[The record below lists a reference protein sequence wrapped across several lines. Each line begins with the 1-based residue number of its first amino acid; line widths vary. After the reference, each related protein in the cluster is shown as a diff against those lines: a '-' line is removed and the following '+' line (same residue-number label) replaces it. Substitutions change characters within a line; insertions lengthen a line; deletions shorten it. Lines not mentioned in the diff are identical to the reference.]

1 MNMTHT
7 NGRHAY
13 KGILNSRS
21 QRNRSKI
28 YKGLNINLW
37 KVNKAFRKLDADRQK
52 QIHKSKTKIKNN
64 I

>member
-28 YKGLNINLW
+28 YKGIKINFKKLQ
-37 KVNKAFRKLDADRQK
+37 KAFKQLDKQK
-52 QIHKSKTKIKNN
+52 CQKH
-64 I
+64 